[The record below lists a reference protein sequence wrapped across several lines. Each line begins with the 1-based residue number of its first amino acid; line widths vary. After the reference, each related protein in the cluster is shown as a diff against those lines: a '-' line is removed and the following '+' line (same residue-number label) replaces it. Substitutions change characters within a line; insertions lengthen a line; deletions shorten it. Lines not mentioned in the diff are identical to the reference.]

1 MDRAISP
8 IGVLDS
14 GVGGV
19 YVLRQAVR
27 LMPRENFIF
36 YGDLGNAPY
45 GSRPLEEIRRI
56 SLAAAQRLAGQGVK
70 VLLVACNTATSAA
83 VDTMRER
90 FSIPVVGV
98 EPALKPAME
107 ARKNG
112 KIAVMATPATLRLP
126 RFARLMQA
134 CGLKDAL
141 VPLPCPGLSLMVERY
156 GPGSG
161 VISDYLAE
169 LFSHAPLDQLDGV
182 VIGCTHYSYL
192 KGDLRAMLGGG
203 VPLFD
208 GAAGAARQLERVL
221 RQQGLLREQEGAI
234 RFETSGGPEGTAL
247 MERFYALAEEMGD
260 D

>member
-1 MDRAISP
+1 MDRANRP

-19 YVLRQAVR
+19 YVLRQAVK
-27 LMPRENFIF
+27 LLPREDFLF

-56 SLAAAQRLAGQGVK
+56 SLAAAQHLADQGVK
-70 VLLVACNTATSAA
+70 ALLVACNTATSAA
-83 VDTMRER
+83 VETMRER
-90 FSIPVVGV
+90 FSIPVIGV

-107 ARKNG
+107 ARRGG

-161 VISDYLAE
+161 VIADYLAE

-192 KGDLRAMLGGG
+192 KGDLRAMLGSI
-203 VPLFD
+203 PLFD
-208 GAAGAARQLERVL
+208 GASGAARQLERVL
-221 RQQGLLREQEGAI
+221 RQRGLLGQQQGDI
-234 RFETSGGPEGTAL
+234 RFETSGGPEGVAL

>member
-19 YVLRQAVR
+19 YVLRQAVQ

-56 SLAAAQRLAGQGVK
+56 SLAAARRLVDQGAK
-70 VLLVACNTATSAA
+70 ALLVACNTATSAA

-90 FSIPVVGV
+90 FPIPVVGV

-107 ARKNG
+107 ARKDG

-134 CGLKDAL
+134 CGLKEAL

-161 VISDYLAE
+161 VITDYLAE
-169 LFSHAPLDQLDGV
+169 LFSHAPLEQLDGV

-192 KGDLRAMLGGG
+192 KGDLRDMLGG

-208 GAAGAARQLERVL
+208 GASGAARQLERVL
-221 RQQGLLREQEGAI
+221 RLRGLLRQQQGEI
-234 RFETSGGPEGTAL
+234 RFETSGGPEGTKL
-247 MERFYALAEEMGD
+247 MERFYALAEDMGD